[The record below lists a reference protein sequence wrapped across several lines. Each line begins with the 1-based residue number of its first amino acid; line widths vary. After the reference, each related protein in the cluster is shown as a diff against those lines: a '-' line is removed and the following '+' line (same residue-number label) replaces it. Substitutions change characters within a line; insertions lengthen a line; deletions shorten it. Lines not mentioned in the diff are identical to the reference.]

1 MHFRLA
7 KRIRTFLSRILSENL
22 EEWWKKKKQQEA
34 EELEKSMKG
43 LVEMLLFG
51 TLIFVREFINR
62 TVQVH
67 TSQVVNPQAL
77 NSCTYS

>member
-7 KRIRTFLSRILSENL
+7 KRIRTFLNRILSENI

-43 LVEMLLFG
+43 LVK
-51 TLIFVREFINR
+51 
-62 TVQVH
+62 
-67 TSQVVNPQAL
+67 
-77 NSCTYS
+77 